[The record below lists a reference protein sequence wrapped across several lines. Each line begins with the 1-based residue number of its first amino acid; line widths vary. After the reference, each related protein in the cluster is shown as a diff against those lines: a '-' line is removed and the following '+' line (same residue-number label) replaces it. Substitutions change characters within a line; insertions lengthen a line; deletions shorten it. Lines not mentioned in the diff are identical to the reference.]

1 MSNLIGVSAMLSF
14 GLVSS
19 AYAYTL
25 EDNYKSLV

>member
-1 MSNLIGVSAMLSF
+1 MRNLIGVGAMVSF

-19 AYAYTL
+19 AYAYTV